1 MSSSLSPSLLSTA
14 PSTTTT
20 TAAAVTEAAAFAVS
34 SSAAAVTFFFLFFF
48 YFVFHD
54 FFLAAS
60 GFAPTPPP
68 VSVVAFPFP
77 ITTKRFHVCLHDTH
91 TLTYKYILF
100 FLSNIYRF
108 LCLAPLTAPWLP
120 LPPNSCLIVIIA
132 CE

>member
-1 MSSSLSPSLLSTA
+1 MSSSLSPSLLSAA

-20 TAAAVTEAAAFAVS
+20 AAAAAVTEAAAFAVS

-60 GFAPTPPP
+60 AFAPTPPP

-91 TLTYKYILF
+91 THVQIYSVFSQQYLSISLF
-100 FLSNIYRF
+100 GTVDSP
-108 LCLAPLTAPWLP
+108 LAPPP
-120 LPPNSCLIVIIA
+120 LKLLFNCNYRV
-132 CE
+132 

>member
-1 MSSSLSPSLLSTA
+1 MSSSLSPSLLSAA

-20 TAAAVTEAAAFAVS
+20 AAAAVTEAAAFAVS

-60 GFAPTPPP
+60 AFAPTPPP

-77 ITTKRFHVCLHDTH
+77 ITTKRFHVCLHDAHTH
-91 TLTYKYILF
+91 THVQIYSVFSQQYLSISLF
-100 FLSNIYRF
+100 GTVDSP
-108 LCLAPLTAPWLP
+108 LAH
-120 LPPNSCLIVIIA
+120 PPSPQTPV
-132 CE
+132 